1 MLSHYAGA
9 ETRKQGVA
17 RPGFIRLSATAF
29 STLLGIGSSIL
40 VARTLGPDA
49 FGSYTFVLWLATVSV
64 PVIGVGLSP
73 VTGRYIA
80 DMRRRLACG
89 QGEQEEPRIAR
100 GQGERVV
107 AGIFRFVWQRQS
119 RGMLVYCAIYLLLAL
134 PLSAWFGANAPLLAV
149 LLAGLA
155 ALPLLLSSVVG
166 VMLRGLR
173 RFDLLATIHLFS
185 AVSGLFLITLAV
197 QVVGGSGWA
206 SGANGASGQS
216 EQIGVFLLAS
226 ALAGTF
232 SLAIGVISVMRLL
245 PMRDAAQPHVLVM
258 DRLTRGVSNSLPLFL
273 LDAIVWQRSEVL
285 LLGHW
290 QNSAQL
296 GFYSLGAII
305 SAHIMEF
312 SPMALSTCILPLV
325 LRFLP
330 RWCYVNATDAFLKT
344 SLYVALLALPVCLL
358 TIVFC
363 PTIVAFCF
371 GTAYL
376 PMVLPLRLLTAS
388 ATVGSIATVSL
399 THLANGDRRL
409 QIRLGIVAA
418 VLNIVL
424 AVPLILL
431 WGITGA
437 ALASMIAQLISA
449 IGSMLICWKLIFRS
463 FSYSDWQ
470 RRFRF

>member
-73 VTGRYIA
+73 VRGRYIA
-80 DMRRRLACG
+80 DMRRR
-89 QGEQEEPRIAR
+89 QEPRM
-100 GQGERVV
+100 V

-197 QVVGGSGWA
+197 QVVGGSGGA
-206 SGANGASGQS
+206 SGASGQS

-232 SLAIGVISVMRLL
+232 SLAMGVISVMRLL

-344 SLYVALLALPVCLL
+344 SLYIALLALPVCLL

-376 PMVLPLRLLTAS
+376 PMVLPLRLLTVS
-388 ATVGSIATVSL
+388 ATVGCIATVSL
-399 THLANGDRRL
+399 THLANGDRRRL

-437 ALASMIAQLISA
+437 ALASMIAQLVSA
-449 IGSMLICWKLIFRS
+449 IGSMLICWKLIFR
-463 FSYSDWQ
+463 
-470 RRFRF
+470 